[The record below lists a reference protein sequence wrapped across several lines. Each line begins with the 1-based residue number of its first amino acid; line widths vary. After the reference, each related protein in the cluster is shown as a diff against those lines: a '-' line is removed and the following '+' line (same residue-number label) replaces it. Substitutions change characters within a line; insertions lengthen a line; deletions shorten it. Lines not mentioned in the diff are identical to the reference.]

1 MENTAEDIGLF
12 LKAQRESLGYSLEDA
27 AKHTR
32 IRKTYL
38 ESIEKN
44 QFADLPGQVY
54 VTGFVRV
61 YSRYLGL
68 DSDALLSQLEEIQ
81 TYDVCSSLEPGAV
94 TKLQPK
100 RSKSTAAGEGRSAFV
115 LGFLAVLV
123 IGGVIYFMPAQLET
137 TDSDEVTSNKPVTE
151 TAQPATETAQPVAET
166 TQPVTETTQPVT
178 ETTQPVTETTQ
189 PVTETTQPVTETT
202 QAAQRQ
208 TERAMVANETN
219 QNVVEP
225 SQKTERPS
233 ETTQEKLPEQ
243 KSLPSI
249 PKEGSSLRIL
259 ALAEGSLIIY
269 VDDRKPHQY
278 KLHNGL
284 DLTWKVKR
292 KVRVDL
298 SGPGVARFWLGGQEL
313 NLGETESFQLK
324 QAPGD
329 F

>member
-1 MENTAEDIGLF
+1 MENTVEDIGLF

-27 AKHTR
+27 AQHTR

-44 QFADLPGQVY
+44 QFSDLPGQAY

-68 DSDALLSQLEEIQ
+68 DCDVLLSQLEEIQ
-81 TYDVCSSLEPGAV
+81 THDLCSSLEPGAV

-100 RSKSTAAGEGRSAFV
+100 RSRRAAPGEGWSTFV
-115 LGFLAVLV
+115 IGFLAVLV
-123 IGGVIYFMPAQLET
+123 IGGVIYFLPAQLQT
-137 TDSDEVTSNKPVTE
+137 TDSGEVTSNRPVTETAQPAAETAQPAAETAQPVTETAQPVTE
-151 TAQPATETAQPVAET
+151 TAQPATETAQPA
-166 TQPVTETTQPVT
+166 TETAQPAQKQS
-178 ETTQPVTETTQ
+178 E
-189 PVTETTQPVTETT
+189 
-202 QAAQRQ
+202 AA
-208 TERAMVANETN
+208 MLANETN
-219 QNVVEP
+219 QNVVAP
-225 SQKTERPS
+225 SQKTERLS
-233 ETTQEKLPEQ
+233 ETTQENLPER
-243 KSLPSI
+243 KALPPI